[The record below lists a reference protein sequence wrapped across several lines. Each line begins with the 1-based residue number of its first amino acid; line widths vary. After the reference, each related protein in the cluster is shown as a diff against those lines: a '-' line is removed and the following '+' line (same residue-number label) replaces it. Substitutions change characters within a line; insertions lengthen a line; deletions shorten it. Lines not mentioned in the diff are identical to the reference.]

1 MTSRR
6 QQGGGGGA
14 GGGGSGQDGCPRTL
28 TVAVVGLS
36 GTEREK
42 GPTGVGKSCLCN
54 RFVRPLADDYHTD
67 HISVLSQTDFGGRVV
82 NNDHFLYWGEVV
94 KSLEEGPEFNFHV
107 VEQTEFIDDSSF
119 QPFKSGKTD
128 PYIKRCTA
136 IRLTSAEKF
145 MYICKNQLG
154 IEKEY
159 EQKLL
164 PDGRLSVDG
173 FVCVFDVS
181 PVPGRSLEKQVEFTG
196 ALLGALAR
204 TRKPLVLA
212 TTKGDEACEAHLREA
227 ERLVNRKDLRGQV
240 PLVETSAHENINVDQ
255 AFLVLAQLVDRANR
269 NARWGRIPSFS
280 EAARARRDTL
290 DQATDAFQALVRA
303 QVTDHRAVW
312 ASSSK
317 RLCQSPEF
325 ERFCGLFGRA
335 AARTAFEKH
344 VRRLREEHVGRRVRG
359 FLRALPTALAELL
372 PDLDAIGDS
381 DWSTVKE
388 ELLRPHADF
397 DQFFLDSGNDGPWSE
412 LESPEA
418 DERIPFALL
427 ERPEAQACFAEH
439 RAALEAEER
448 RRDLR
453 LQFRQL
459 LDETGYVTP
468 GKTLGEVRVLFM
480 GRECYEQLAEADLLE
495 VYEEHQREI
504 TDRARS
510 QFQELLLEH
519 AELFYEFA
527 NVGPGSVITQED
539 IAKITEALQEDSRY
553 KTLDRLDQE
562 RTLILLRHLGFV
574 HGPMREHCPANP
586 NCMDTIIE
594 QVIKEKAHRSPSS
607 WTRNSQWLLESENNQ
622 LSLVVLGTGGLAQEV
637 ATAVRALCNEDTFEL
652 DKVQYS
658 LDFRIID
665 GDVGLPQNNFRTT
678 DFLPHGCFCVY
689 SSHQSLEYIRESL
702 EKTLLSNL
710 EQDDRLPF
718 HGLPIVI
725 LFAADASIHQD
736 ELAFLREEGQNRA
749 KSLQC
754 PFVDVTCGGE
764 GAPRLD
770 PSRLSQALA
779 SLVESI
785 QRRAGLLQI
794 YQSLPEQGGRPDLR
808 VLMCLLCGDPYSA
821 EHVLGP
827 LLAHQC
833 CLATGPHCLTLETF
847 LGASKRAVQVRV
859 ASYHEASAY
868 RDHLLHG
875 FVLVYSAQRRASL
888 ATLSAFSKSI
898 ANVPIQIVAVTESG
912 TATAFFSSDLSQQ
925 LIRDGNA
932 LADALQAHF
941 MTSSAAA
948 PQKTAFYTPFFKEV
962 WERKPQIEN
971 AFYME
976 DSDYSPEGRT
986 PVPPPVPN
994 RQESYHLGGSLDD
1007 GGDSEGLYEQ
1017 LPSEQRGSNDGEEE
1031 SPGGGAPTTSLSPS
1045 DESELYASVF
1055 AQQENGTDH
1064 LVKPSQVKKR
1074 RSLQADLYR
1083 QSFPSTESLDRSGGG
1098 KAAPAPPPPPSQGR
1112 EGDGLDHPCFPPAPT
1127 LVTFGGGPQPTPPPS
1142 SSSSSPPPSYFSR
1155 VPPSSR
1161 GQHHAPLLYTTGRHP
1176 RDVPAPPGAPRFPTA
1191 GLRKSSSLK
1200 SAPYGMVPLV
1210 VPPSLAAGGRQRG
1223 RRHPPPPPVVP
1234 PDRGA
1239 APPAAAEDPAD
1250 DAEDSITD
1258 DDDTLS
1264 SGLSTSC
1271 DFLQAYGAYPPP
1283 PEPAPPDFSA
1293 ATRLKKGPSASSAWV
1308 DPRGYPGR
1316 GGGYPAQPEDWG
1328 EGGPAGDVYHTY
1340 HLERHKV
1347 GPPLKPK
1354 PSKPK
1359 PGKLNLKQFDHL
1371 TDAITRLNLGPHK
1384 QAGGGTLPK
1393 MALHAPLATPE
1404 STDVGNDFSQDGV
1417 GLYGADGN
1425 EYAYALLHNAV
1436 QEGKSHRVRSLA
1448 RRHGSR
1454 EHFDK
1459 GSDSDSEWSSLERRQ
1474 REAYVAGGSRGSAV
1488 RRPGVHRKGR
1498 KKRGGIPV
1506 APPRIPS
1513 FEGAAPPTAA
1523 PPPPPLPPYPGQPLG
1538 TVAVVAVSRLR
1549 PGWGVPLP
1557 GVGSEGSDLSEEE
1570 ACDPH
1575 ARGAVP
1581 LLALRPKYKHGS
1593 TKRSLRLKG
1602 GRRGSAG
1609 LPSRPPSGAEAAPL
1623 LRFASAD
1630 GGGLFLPPLKPKLE
1644 QSLSCVAATDD
1655 NSSYDVAVRDLAA
1668 ATRLGGMLKNRCESD
1683 KNTRKKEERKKARE
1697 DEKLEKR
1704 RIKEEERQKRLTEK
1718 KKKKSGSSNGKGPS
1732 SGGLEDFVQSEEVA
1746 TPLFV
1751 DKCVRFIEEE
1761 GLDSEGIY
1769 RVPGNR
1775 AHVDLLFQR
1784 FEEDPGVSIRELDI
1798 PVNAVATALKDF
1810 FSKRLPPLLSPGE
1823 MDQLTEIAGIQD
1835 RSCRLLALK
1844 ELIKNLPTVNFEI
1857 LKFVFQHF
1865 VKVAENCRL
1874 NSMDSK
1880 NLAICWWPTL
1890 LPLEFNDMGM
1900 FERVRPH
1907 LEDSVQTMIDQ
1918 FRFLYCDQE
1927 EVLKV

>member
-6 QQGGGGGA
+6 QQGGGA
-14 GGGGSGQDGCPRTL
+14 GGGGSGQEGCPRTL

-196 ALLGALAR
+196 ALLGALVR

-594 QVIKEKAHRSPSS
+594 QVIKEKAHRPSS

-754 PFVDVTCGGE
+754 PFVDVTCGGD

-1074 RSLQADLYR
+1074 RSLQA
-1083 QSFPSTESLDRSGGG
+1083 
-1098 KAAPAPPPPPSQGR
+1098 
-1112 EGDGLDHPCFPPAPT
+1112 
-1127 LVTFGGGPQPTPPPS
+1127 
-1142 SSSSSPPPSYFSR
+1142 
-1155 VPPSSR
+1155 
-1161 GQHHAPLLYTTGRHP
+1161 
-1176 RDVPAPPGAPRFPTA
+1176 
-1191 GLRKSSSLK
+1191 
-1200 SAPYGMVPLV
+1200 
-1210 VPPSLAAGGRQRG
+1210 
-1223 RRHPPPPPVVP
+1223 
-1234 PDRGA
+1234 
-1239 APPAAAEDPAD
+1239 
-1250 DAEDSITD
+1250 
-1258 DDDTLS
+1258 
-1264 SGLSTSC
+1264 
-1271 DFLQAYGAYPPP
+1271 
-1283 PEPAPPDFSA
+1283 
-1293 ATRLKKGPSASSAWV
+1293 AWV

-1538 TVAVVAVSRLR
+1538 T
-1549 PGWGVPLP
+1549 

-1570 ACDPH
+1570 GCDPH

-1718 KKKKSGSSNGKGPS
+1718 KKKKSGSSNGKG
-1732 SGGLEDFVQSEEVA
+1732 
-1746 TPLFV
+1746 
-1751 DKCVRFIEEE
+1751 
-1761 GLDSEGIY
+1761 
-1769 RVPGNR
+1769 
-1775 AHVDLLFQR
+1775 
-1784 FEEDPGVSIRELDI
+1784 
-1798 PVNAVATALKDF
+1798 
-1810 FSKRLPPLLSPGE
+1810 
-1823 MDQLTEIAGIQD
+1823 IQD

>member
-6 QQGGGGGA
+6 QQGGGA
-14 GGGGSGQDGCPRTL
+14 GGGGSGQEGCPRTL

-196 ALLGALAR
+196 ALLGALVR

-594 QVIKEKAHRSPSS
+594 QVIKEKAHRPSS

-754 PFVDVTCGGE
+754 PFVDVTCGGD

-912 TATAFFSSDLSQQ
+912 TAAAFFSSDLSQQ

-1210 VPPSLAAGGRQRG
+1210 VPPAAAAALAAGGRQRG

-1264 SGLSTSC
+1264 SGLST
-1271 DFLQAYGAYPPP
+1271 
-1283 PEPAPPDFSA
+1283 
-1293 ATRLKKGPSASSAWV
+1293 WV

-1538 TVAVVAVSRLR
+1538 TV
-1549 PGWGVPLP
+1549 
-1557 GVGSEGSDLSEEE
+1557 
-1570 ACDPH
+1570 
-1575 ARGAVP
+1575 
-1581 LLALRPKYKHGS
+1581 
-1593 TKRSLRLKG
+1593 
-1602 GRRGSAG
+1602 
-1609 LPSRPPSGAEAAPL
+1609 
-1623 LRFASAD
+1623 
-1630 GGGLFLPPLKPKLE
+1630 KPKLE